1 MAALCPRGEFSGI
14 SMPQTA
20 QQTIPKDKFLVIAL
34 NLLHRQ
40 FIAAGRTQAKR
51 LYRDVHDGQIMPIT
65 TIRMEDGSTVAFRLS
80 LDHSEFAGHL
90 NFSAFRGGLAV
101 LLGNIS
107 RALQAKQEVTVF
119 SMEQRP
125 DCVMFGI
132 TGVTRD
138 GQRTSVMVLGA
149 ETGAEPGKVTLRLM
163 YLDPAQFSPPEQ
175 AGDGTQRP

>member
-1 MAALCPRGEFSGI
+1 
-14 SMPQTA
+14 MPQTA
-20 QQTIPKDKFLVIAL
+20 PQTIPKDKFLLIAL

-40 FIAAGRTQAKR
+40 FIGAGRTQAKR
-51 LYRDVHDGQIMPIT
+51 LYRDIHEGRVLPIT
-65 TIRMEDGSTVAFRLS
+65 TVRMEDGSTVAFRLS

-101 LLGNIS
+101 LLANIS

-119 SMEQRP
+119 SMAQRP

-163 YLDPAQFSPPEQ
+163 YLDPAQFSPAEK
-175 AGDGTQRP
+175 AGNGTQHP